1 MFSYLMTAFTA
12 LLFFVLT
19 PGVLLTIPSNGSK
32 IVVAVV
38 HGIVFA
44 LVYYLSYK
52 TVWALMRKYE
62 GFQSVCSTEHP
73 DGICPAN
80 YSCAAGYCVS
90 KFR

>member
-12 LLFFVLT
+12 LLFFVLS
-19 PGVLLTIPSNGSK
+19 PGILLTIPPKGSK
-32 IVVAVV
+32 VVVAVV
-38 HGIVFA
+38 HGLVFA
-44 LVYYLSYK
+44 LVYHFSHKAVLDL
-52 TVWALMRKYE
+52 TRKYE

>member
-19 PGVLLTIPSNGSK
+19 PGVILTIPSNGSK

-52 TVWALMRKYE
+52 TVWALTRKYE

-73 DGICPAN
+73 DGICPDN
-80 YSCAAGYCVS
+80 YKCNTGYCTS